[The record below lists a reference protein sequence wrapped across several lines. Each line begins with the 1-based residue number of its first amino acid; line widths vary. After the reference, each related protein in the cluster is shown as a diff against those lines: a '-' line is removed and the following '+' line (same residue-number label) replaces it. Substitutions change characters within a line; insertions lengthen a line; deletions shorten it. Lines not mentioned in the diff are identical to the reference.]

1 MNNWTEVTIWT
12 TSAGIDAVTG
22 MLMDLGIDGFVIED
36 AQDFADFLKDTEIYW
51 DYVDEELSKEKQEA
65 ETNVKIYVEDS
76 PEGAE
81 LLAQVDVGL
90 AAIRTRDAE
99 GAFGRCVTELA
110 SIRREDWENNWKQY
124 FKPFAVG
131 EKFIIKPSW
140 ETCDN
145 PDGRIVLEI
154 DPSSSF
160 GTGTHNTT
168 QLCICELERL
178 VKPGDRLLDM
188 GCGSGILSVAAR
200 LLGASD
206 IGAAD
211 IDPNAVNIARENA
224 EKNGFELTTY
234 VGDVTGDAALD
245 EQIGGGYDIIVANI
259 VADVIMGMQEILKRK
274 LKDDGTLI
282 VSGIIAP
289 RADEVQ
295 ESLLGAGFVLRNRQ
309 QSGDWVAM
317 TLTKH

>member
-51 DYVDEELSKEKQEA
+51 DYVDEELSKEKQET

-81 LLAQVDVGL
+81 LLAQVDAGL

-145 PDGRIVLEI
+145 LDGRIVLEI

-188 GCGSGILSVAAR
+188 GDRKSV
-200 LLGASD
+200 
-206 IGAAD
+206 
-211 IDPNAVNIARENA
+211 V
-224 EKNGFELTTY
+224 
-234 VGDVTGDAALD
+234 
-245 EQIGGGYDIIVANI
+245 
-259 VADVIMGMQEILKRK
+259 
-274 LKDDGTLI
+274 
-282 VSGIIAP
+282 
-289 RADEVQ
+289 
-295 ESLLGAGFVLRNRQ
+295 
-309 QSGDWVAM
+309 
-317 TLTKH
+317 